1 MILGRSRLRPA
12 EELAG
17 RKRFAPVLG
26 LLAIALLA
34 TLTMGVMLGP
44 VPIPATQVWGIAL
57 DHLAPG
63 VVTPT
68 WSRAIDDIV
77 WQVRFPRVLLGA
89 FVGAG
94 LAVVGTTL
102 QALVRNPLADPYLFG
117 ISSGASVGAVVVIL
131 LGLALFGVFSLSIAA
146 FLGGLVAFILVF
158 VLAQRDG
165 DMSPMRL
172 ILAGVA
178 VSYLLSAI
186 TSFLVFQADSTGAGS
201 QVRSVLFWMLGGLG
215 GARWE
220 YLVVPAPVVAV
231 GTIILALQWRR
242 LNALV
247 VGEESALSLG
257 VDTRRFRRW
266 LFILTALLT
275 GVMVAVSG
283 GIVFVGLVIPHMVRI
298 VVGADHR
305 RVLPAAALV
314 GAIFLVWVDVA
325 ARLVVAPAELPIGI
339 ITAVVGA
346 PVFIWLLRRRGTAS
360 GTVAA

>member
-1 MILGRSRLRPA
+1 MM
-12 EELAG
+12 AG

-26 LLAIALLA
+26 LLTVALLV

-63 VVTPT
+63 LVTPT
-68 WSRAIDDIV
+68 WSRAVDDIV

-146 FLGGLVAFILVF
+146 FLGGLVAFVLVF

-231 GTIILALQWRR
+231 GTVVLALQWRR

-346 PVFIWLLRRRGTAS
+346 PVFIWLLRRRGTA
-360 GTVAA
+360 GGAVAA

>member
-1 MILGRSRLRPA
+1 
-12 EELAG
+12 
-17 RKRFAPVLG
+17 VLG
-26 LLAIALLA
+26 LLTVALLV

-63 VVTPT
+63 LVTPT
-68 WSRAIDDIV
+68 WSRAVDDIV

-117 ISSGASVGAVVVIL
+117 ISSGASVGAVVVFL

-146 FLGGLVAFILVF
+146 FLGGLVAFVLVF

-231 GTIILALQWRR
+231 GTVVLALQWRR

-325 ARLVVAPAELPIGI
+325 ARMVVAPAELPIGI

-360 GTVAA
+360 GTVAV